1 MKTKTE
7 PAAQRHPCVHCFE
20 SNERGERRETND
32 ERHRATATKEDQRE
46 RERERERAINDK
58 ARRGI

>member
-1 MKTKTE
+1 M
-7 PAAQRHPCVHCFE
+7 HI
-20 SNERGERRETND
+20 ND

-46 RERERERAINDK
+46 RERESDIAINDK

>member
-46 RERERERAINDK
+46 RERINDK